1 MCAFISRQS
10 NRTYKKKKIMRE
22 IKFRALKD
30 DMSNCKFYYG
40 SLIYDELWS
49 PRIYDVD
56 IGLFTT
62 CLKGTEGQFTGL
74 LDKNGVEI
82 YDGDI
87 VFDQV
92 KGFDK
97 RKSVIQ
103 LDSVNPCFVLKRIDN
118 KYSFTDYEY
127 DFSHCGLMTI
137 EVIGNIHEN
146 KELI

>member
-1 MCAFISRQS
+1 
-10 NRTYKKKKIMRE
+10 MRE
-22 IKFRALKD
+22 LKFRAW
-30 DMSNCKFYYG
+30 NG
-40 SLIYDELWS
+40 SKMRYEVSINDGQAVRKGYQWFNKGNDIYES
-49 PRIYDVD
+49 KPM
-56 IGLFTT
+56 
-62 CLKGTEGQFTGL
+62 QFTGL

-118 KYSFTDYEY
+118 KYSFNDYEY